1 MIAEV
6 RALVDT
12 YLEGAGIF
20 AWRENG
26 DHSGYEIVALPPE
39 ALAVTLDDV
48 LYRIATSIGNL
59 MAGGQVPPPVL
70 PERQTVDVTKLDF
83 EKVND

>member
-1 MIAEV
+1 
-6 RALVDT
+6 
-12 YLEGAGIF
+12 
-20 AWRENG
+20 
-26 DHSGYEIVALPPE
+26 
-39 ALAVTLDDV
+39 LAVTLDDV